1 MAIPRSDAPAR
12 ADLSGH
18 RLLVCRPQPRA
29 DWLCRELA
37 AYGADAR
44 PLPML
49 EIAPLPVTGETR
61 SRLLNL
67 DHYQH
72 VICVSPSAADQLL
85 AAMDEWWPQWPVGI
99 RWWGVGSGTAK
110 TLRQAD
116 LDCAS
121 PVSGHNSE
129 ALLAE
134 PALSAAALTDS
145 RVLIVGGEGGRGL
158 LAETLQQRARQ
169 LDSLILYRRQC
180 PEYSKEHLNRLLGD
194 FNPQCLITLS
204 GETLNNLIRVVQ
216 NTDQT
221 LLHRQ
226 LIVPVARV
234 ADDARQ
240 AGFTNVHVPSGLT
253 ADAIA
258 ACIAQ
263 AALPPSLNK
272 DSDSRE

>member
-1 MAIPRSDAPAR
+1 MAIPRSEPLPG
-12 ADLSGH
+12 ADLPSADLRGH

-29 DWLCRELA
+29 DWLCQQLR
-37 AYGADAR
+37 AYGAEAQ

-49 EIAPLPVTGETR
+49 EIAPLPVTGATR
-61 SRLLNL
+61 TLLLNL

-85 AAMDEWWPQWPVGI
+85 AAMDEWWPQWPEGI
-99 RWWGVGSGTAK
+99 RWWGIGSGTAQA
-110 TLRQAD
+110 LRQAG

-134 PALSAAALTDS
+134 PALSAAALAQS
-145 RVLIVGGEGGRGL
+145 KVLIAGGEGGRGL
-158 LAETLQQRARQ
+158 LAETLQHRARQ
-169 LDSLILYRRQC
+169 LDSLNLYRRQC
-180 PEYSKEHLNRLLGD
+180 PSYSKEHIDRLLGD
-194 FNPQCLITLS
+194 FDPHCLITLS

-216 NTDQT
+216 NTDNT

-226 LIVPVARV
+226 LVVPVSRV
-234 ADDARQ
+234 ADQARQ
-240 AGFTNVHVPSGLT
+240 AGFTDVQVPSALT

-258 ACIAQ
+258 ACIATAFTEQ
-263 AALPPSLNK
+263 G
-272 DSDSRE
+272 